1 MIDAASAPS
10 SRVRIE
16 ACSAAIV
23 DVGLDDRQRQHRL
36 RNELDTDRA
45 VLRVATGSRRGA
57 AGRDRKVAA
66 EAVAR

>member
-23 DVGLDDRQRQHRL
+23 DVGL
-36 RNELDTDRA
+36 TTA
-45 VLRVATGSRRGA
+45 SVSIGSG
-57 AGRDRKVAA
+57 
-66 EAVAR
+66 